1 MEAWIPARNT
11 PVMNEEQRNTV
22 AMNLTPISTYIT
34 ENVGLFVTG
43 DRDFVRMGTRLW
55 KRP

>member
-1 MEAWIPARNT
+1 
-11 PVMNEEQRNTV
+11 MNEEQRNTV

-43 DRDFVRMGTRLW
+43 DRDFVRMGRVCGRGHEHGAIS
-55 KRP
+55 RP